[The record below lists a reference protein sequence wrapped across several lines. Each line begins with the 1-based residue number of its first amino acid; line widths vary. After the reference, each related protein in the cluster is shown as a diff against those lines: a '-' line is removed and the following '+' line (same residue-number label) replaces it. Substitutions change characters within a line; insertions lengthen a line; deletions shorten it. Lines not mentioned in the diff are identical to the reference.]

1 MVNYQLSIILNK
13 RPLKSFFHQFRNFG
27 HYGFSSGNVVGRP
40 KSGMPL
46 SPEDQEYILEEV
58 NGFDIPIIRYDV
70 DADSK
75 EVRVKIDGPWAGLR
89 SGLSVGYR
97 F

>member
-1 MVNYQLSIILNK
+1 M
-13 RPLKSFFHQFRNFG
+13 
-27 HYGFSSGNVVGRP
+27 
-40 KSGMPL
+40 SGMPL
-46 SPEDQEYILEEV
+46 STVVQENIVYEV
-58 NGFDIPIIRYDV
+58 YGFDIPIISYDV